1 MNDLVKIIGI
11 GLTGGMCALMLRHK
25 KPEFSVIVSLTA
37 SVIIC
42 GQLIMGISGVI
53 DEIYTIIEEC
63 GVDIKYFAICIKA
76 TGMAYIAQFAS
87 EILHDSGEVAI
98 ASKVEAAGKI
108 SILLLTMP
116 VMTSFLRLCVKVVS
130 GI

>member
-1 MNDLVKIIGI
+1 MSDLIKIIGV
-11 GLTGGMCALMLRHK
+11 GLMGGMCALMLRHK
-25 KPEFSVIVSLTA
+25 KPEFAVVVSLA
-37 SVIIC
+37 SSIIIC
-42 GQLIMGISGVI
+42 GQLVTGISGVI
-53 DEIYTIIEEC
+53 DEIGAIIDEC

-87 EILHDSGEVAI
+87 EILHDSGESAI

-116 VMTSFLRLCVKVVS
+116 VMTSFLRLCVKVVN